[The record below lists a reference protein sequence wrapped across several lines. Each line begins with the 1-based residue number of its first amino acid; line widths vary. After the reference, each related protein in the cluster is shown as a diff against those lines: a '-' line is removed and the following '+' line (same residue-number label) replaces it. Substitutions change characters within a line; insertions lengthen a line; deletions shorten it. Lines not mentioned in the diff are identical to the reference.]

1 MDKKRFELKLEESI
15 QTARAFLKSN
25 NYQSFVNE
33 FEQMNKSCKSLYEK
47 QKVNEAFAKVWN
59 NFFFLK
65 RDIHFLFRRKIFPYN
80 RTK

>member
-59 NFFFLK
+59 NFFF
-65 RDIHFLFRRKIFPYN
+65 
-80 RTK
+80 